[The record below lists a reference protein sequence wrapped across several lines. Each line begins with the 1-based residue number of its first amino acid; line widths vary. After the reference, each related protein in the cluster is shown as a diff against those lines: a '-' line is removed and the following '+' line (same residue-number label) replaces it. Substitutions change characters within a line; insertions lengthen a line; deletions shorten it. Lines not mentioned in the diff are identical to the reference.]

1 MNVKFVLRGYWAH
14 THCSMIAL
22 GDSTGSGN
30 VTCFSFVCAGIL
42 YVTNTENKLS
52 EVHARLMAQNIS
64 LHSLLEEAERLHKQN
79 SITRG
84 NNSPPSS
91 SGEHP
96 DESDNRTGIEKLR
109 IETTV

>member
-1 MNVKFVLRGYWAH
+1 MLLVSLY
-14 THCSMIAL
+14 T
-22 GDSTGSGN
+22 SGGT
-30 VTCFSFVCAGIL
+30 VTVTDCVSFVCAGIL

-79 SITRG
+79 TITRDK
-84 NNSPPSS
+84 NSPPSS
-91 SGEHP
+91 SGEP
-96 DESDNRTGIEKLR
+96 VNESDNRTGVR

>member
-1 MNVKFVLRGYWAH
+1 MSLY
-14 THCSMIAL
+14 
-22 GDSTGSGN
+22 TGSGT
-30 VTCFSFVCAGIL
+30 VTDSVSFVCAGIL

-79 SITRG
+79 TITRDK
-84 NNSPPSS
+84 NLLPSS
-91 SGEHP
+91 SGEP
-96 DESDNRTGIEKLR
+96 ANESDNRTEVEKLR

>member
-1 MNVKFVLRGYWAH
+1 MVLLLIVFHLYNV
-14 THCSMIAL
+14 
-22 GDSTGSGN
+22 
-30 VTCFSFVCAGIL
+30 GIL

-79 SITRG
+79 TITRDK
-84 NNSPPSS
+84 NSLPSS
-91 SGEHP
+91 SGEP
-96 DESDNRTGIEKLR
+96 ANESDNRTGVEKLR